1 MRSNDQNEW
10 AESEYAAW
18 LAQVGGVHGMPAPS
32 EEKVV
37 AVVSD
42 AIREQH
48 PRAKAE
54 LWVECA
60 NLCMAMADKTLGAQ
74 GLVTTSLALTKH

>member
-1 MRSNDQNEW
+1 MRSNDQNDW
-10 AESEYAAW
+10 AESEYSTW
-18 LAQVGGVHGMPAPS
+18 MKQVGGVHGMPEAS
-32 EEKVV
+32 EEQVA

-42 AIREQH
+42 AMREQN
-48 PRAKAE
+48 PRVKAD
-54 LWVECA
+54 LWVESA

>member
-1 MRSNDQNEW
+1 MRSKDQNDW
-10 AESEYAAW
+10 AENEYSAW
-18 LAQVGGVHGMPAPS
+18 LQQVGGVHGMPAAS
-32 EEKVV
+32 DEQVV

-42 AIREQH
+42 AIREQN
-48 PRAKAE
+48 PRVKAE
-54 LWVECA
+54 LWVEGA